1 MKLIF
6 NSNELKKFHDT
17 NKNRYMSEVSYDL
30 EIKTIPLISSNST
43 EDEIKVQYDKFKS
56 DYRFEDGRIKT
67 FEEAKALKAFVKA
80 MKLKMIMSKKEEV
93 YLNLEEAVEEY
104 KLIKQNKLKGISAKD
119 LLDEL

>member
-1 MKLIF
+1 MSTKDIF
-6 NSNELKKFHDT
+6 IIE
-17 NKNRYMSEVSYDL
+17 
-30 EIKTIPLISSNST
+30 T
-43 EDEIKVQYDKFKS
+43 E
-56 DYRFEDGRIKT
+56 T